1 MNSQR
6 ESAMEAPG
14 PRLTLELR
22 LGGDVVLRG
31 EFVAREDVS
40 LPSPGEVPVW
50 RERVPT
56 RQEMAALGA
65 VVCREAAEVSGA
77 VWKMK

>member
-1 MNSQR
+1 MSAGTDQ
-6 ESAMEAPG
+6 AMEAPG

-56 RQEMAALGA
+56 KAEMAAMGA
-65 VVCREAAEVSGA
+65 VICQEAGTAAAA
-77 VWKMK
+77 VWQVK